1 MFLERLNNYGIE
13 SSKYYKYGGTYN
25 PVKLATSDT
34 ALPNCTDYA
43 LCRGYEATQCD
54 KPFPIAKSTLGFG
67 NAKSWFKQSTLPK
80 TSEIVEGSIACFD
93 GVYGHVA
100 FVERKVDN
108 THALITQSQYDA
120 NKSLRNYKYWEK
132 RVVELVVGKATL
144 SGVGALQGFL
154 ILPVKKIDV
163 ARNSK
168 FEQIEITQEMV
179 NVRVKP
185 NGEVVQNG
193 CYAPMGVYNVLSKQ
207 VVDNFTWYE
216 IDTNCWVREG
226 DWITYY
232 EKQDFEALIKENQ
245 ELKEDMKKIESIIKR
260 WYYE

>member
-1 MFLERLNNYGIE
+1 MFLERLNNYGID

-25 PVKLATSDT
+25 PVKSATSDT
-34 ALPNCTDYA
+34 AMPNCTDYA

-54 KPFPIAKSTLGFG
+54 KPFPIAKASLGFG
-67 NAKSWFKQSTLPK
+67 NAKDWWKQSPLPH
-80 TSEIVEGSIACFD
+80 TNEIVAGSIACFD
-93 GVYGHVA
+93 GAYGHVA
-100 FVERKVDN
+100 FVERVIDK
-108 THALITQSQYDA
+108 THALISQSQYDK

-154 ILPVKKIDV
+154 ILPVNKIDV

-193 CYAPMGVYNVLSKQ
+193 CYAPMGIYNVLSKQ
-207 VVDNFTWYE
+207 VVDNYTWYE
-216 IDTNCWVREG
+216 IDKNCWVREG
-226 DWITYY
+226 SWITYY
-232 EKQDFEALIKENQ
+232 EKQDFEALIKENE
-245 ELKEDMKKIESIIKR
+245 ELKNRLKEIER
-260 WYYE
+260 LAHL